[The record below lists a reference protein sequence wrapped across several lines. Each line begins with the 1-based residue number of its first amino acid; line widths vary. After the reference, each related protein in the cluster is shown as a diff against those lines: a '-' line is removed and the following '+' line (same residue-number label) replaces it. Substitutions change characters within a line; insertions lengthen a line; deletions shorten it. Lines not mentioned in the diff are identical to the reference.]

1 MSRTSIHTIFNIRY
15 LIIIY
20 TFIYSGIL
28 LYTVGTTKQ
37 WNSFIYSV
45 SHKTVEFFYI
55 PWEPPHRGILLLRWE
70 PQHRGILLYTMR
82 TTKQWNS
89 YIYSGNQKTVEFVFL
104 FLYKN
109 LHRLYWGQALQH
121 FKVYSILNIYATFF
135 NSLELWE
142 IQSLSKNV
150 YFKKIVV
157 TNVWF
162 QLSDIFSDIGSNN
175 TYQHPLLHTSYC

>member
-15 LIIIY
+15 VIIIY
-20 TFIYSGIL
+20 TFSYSESHKTVELFCMQCEPQNRGIL
-28 LYTVGTTKQ
+28 LYTVGTIKTVELYYIQCEPQNSGIILYTVGTTKP
-37 WNSFIYSV
+37 WNSFIYSWN
-45 SHKTVEFFYI
+45 HKTVEFF
-55 PWEPPHRGILLLRWE
+55 
-70 PQHRGILLYTMR
+70 
-82 TTKQWNS
+82 
-89 YIYSGNQKTVEFVFL
+89 FL

-135 NSLELWE
+135 NSLELCE

-150 YFKKIVV
+150 YFKKIVL